1 MNEHITTMRRPRVVA
16 HRGASAVAP
25 ENTLA
30 AVTAA
35 VARGAD
41 AVEVDVQSS
50 RDGVPVIVHDAGLAR
65 TTDLRKRRPDR
76 ANAPVSA
83 FTYAEI
89 RSLDAGSWFGPA
101 YAGERVPTLEQVL
114 ETLRPSGTG
123 LLLELKNPTSN
134 PHLVAQV
141 AEVLGCF
148 SYGVDVTVQSFDG
161 EALRSFG
168 RLVPDVPRAL
178 LVRNAPRHPVLEAWA
193 SAVNPWHG
201 SVTSAYVRRAQLAG
215 LRTSVWTANS
225 RTAIRRAADAGVDAI
240 ITDRPARALSV
251 LHQAASHPGAEAR
264 VACRGHRTRTVAD
277 AELGQ
282 QVGDVVAHRLVAE
295 REGTSDRRV
304 AQTSRHQV
312 QHLELSIGEL
322 RERPRPA

>member
-16 HRGASAVAP
+16 HRGASAAAP

-50 RDGVPVIVHDAGLAR
+50 RDGVPVIVHDFDLAR
-65 TTDLRKRRPDR
+65 TTDVRKLRPDR

-114 ETLRPSGTG
+114 EALRPSGTG

-201 SVTSAYVRRAQLAG
+201 SVTSA
-215 LRTSVWTANS
+215 
-225 RTAIRRAADAGVDAI
+225 
-240 ITDRPARALSV
+240 
-251 LHQAASHPGAEAR
+251 
-264 VACRGHRTRTVAD
+264 
-277 AELGQ
+277 
-282 QVGDVVAHRLVAE
+282 
-295 REGTSDRRV
+295 
-304 AQTSRHQV
+304 
-312 QHLELSIGEL
+312 
-322 RERPRPA
+322 